1 MSKVDDAV
9 DLINGHYEDSFWGND
24 AEGFQDDQARESLDA
39 LADLTAGEFEEAF
52 DRLNDT
58 RRETLAE
65 TAQAQGLDDDDKYRQ
80 IINSLATGDPSAVVE
95 ADREPQFAGDTGQW
109 SGLGPGEGEH
119 GEDATLWIPR
129 GASKSLISLILDTQF
144 TMQWGFDTLG
154 IGNPEAA
161 PDFTTLLDGEL
172 VTDVDGWSQ
181 IRSDHDALNT
191 RLTERQN
198 EHTGEDGGVRIT
210 TMDTEITGSD
220 VYTQLKEIKDN
231 LNERLKFEFPDA
243 TRRGDEIMAGSSGG
257 PSYSETQVA
266 VYEMNADENS
276 DNFGKFYLTAASEQ
290 RYFVRYIDQAAEDWE
305 RKYAEATEEFQK
317 HADQIDNGDT
327 GDDGGGNGDG
337 DDGGDSGDDGGDSGD
352 DGGESGD
359 VGDEVGSSYPG
370 QDSGFPLPVQDA
382 STAEAGL
389 LDEDFSST
397 YDDLLGAS
405 VDTADPLDSTSPG
418 DVQSGLDSTGS
429 GTPSGT
435 DLSSLTS
442 AAQDSGTGS
451 GTGMTTSSTSTPA
464 SSDSGADALSQM
476 AMMSALGQMANQ
488 VNRPA
493 RDDSG
498 HDERDSREDPP
509 REDEQNRIAPAATT
523 DPGVQT
529 PPPGV
534 TAPTY
539 AGAPPPVTTPG
550 AMVDVPIDNTTVK
563 ASQPVAEA
571 LQKQVQNVAMDAISA
586 YRGTAGEV
594 TADHPPAVVNGPG
607 ELKTGDI
614 LQWERHSALIVKD
627 KNGLFVLD
635 NGHLVPLDPNNPP
648 LKEKYGNF
656 TGYIHPSGLDGAAGG
671 DPASA
676 APPPP
681 TGSTAQPAGPP
692 PVSPPQ
698 V

>member
-1 MSKVDDAV
+1 VSKVDDTV
-9 DLINGHYEDSFWGND
+9 DLIDGHYEDSFWGD
-24 AEGFQDDQARESLDA
+24 DGDGFQDDQARESLDA
-39 LADLTAGEFEEAF
+39 LADLNATEFQEAF
-52 DRLNDT
+52 ERLSHT

-65 TAQAQGLDDDDKYRQ
+65 TAQAQGLDDDDKYRE

-95 ADREPQFAGDTGQW
+95 AEREPQFAGDTGQW

-129 GASKSLISLILDTQF
+129 GASKSLVSLILDTQF

-172 VTDVDGWSQ
+172 VTTVDGWSQ

-231 LNERLKFEFPDA
+231 LNERLKFEFPEA
-243 TRRGDEIMAGSSGG
+243 TRNGDEITVGSGG
-257 PSYSETQVA
+257 PPTSEVQVP
-266 VYEMNADENS
+266 VYEMNRDENS
-276 DNFGKFYLTAASEQ
+276 DNFGKFYLTADAEQ
-290 RYFVRYIDQAAEDWE
+290 RYFVRYIDEAAEDWE
-305 RKYAEATEEFQK
+305 RKYAEATEDFQK

-327 GDDGGGNGDG
+327 GDDGGGNDDTDGGDSGGDTG
-337 DDGGDSGDDGGDSGD
+337 DDGGDSVGDTGDDGG
-352 DGGESGD
+352 
-359 VGDEVGSSYPG
+359 SSDPV

-389 LDEDFSST
+389 LDEDFSSM
-397 YDDLLGAS
+397 YDDLLGGS
-405 VDTADPLDSTSPG
+405 VDTTDSLDSTSLG

-429 GTPSGT
+429 GTPSGA
-435 DLSSLTS
+435 DLSSLIS

-451 GTGMTTSSTSTPA
+451 GTGMTTSNTSTPA
-464 SSDSGADALSQM
+464 SYDSGAGALSQM

-488 VNRPA
+488 GNRPA

-498 HDERDSREDPP
+498 HDDRDSREAPP
-509 REDEQNRIAPAATT
+509 REDEQNSTAPAATT

-539 AGAPPPVTTPG
+539 AGTPPPVTTPG

-563 ASQPVAEA
+563 APQPVAEA

-586 YRGTAGEV
+586 YRGTAGEL
-594 TADHPPAVVNGPG
+594 TADHPPAVINGPG

-627 KNGLFVLD
+627 QNGLFVLD